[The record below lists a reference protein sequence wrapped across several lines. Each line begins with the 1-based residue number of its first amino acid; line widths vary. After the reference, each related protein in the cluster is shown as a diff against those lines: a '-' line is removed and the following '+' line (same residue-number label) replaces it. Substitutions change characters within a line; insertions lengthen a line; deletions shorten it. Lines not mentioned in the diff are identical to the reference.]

1 MSQYTTGELAKRC
14 GVSVRTVQYYDSR
27 NILTP
32 SALSEGG
39 RRLYSEEDLKR
50 LQIICFLREAG
61 VSVESIG
68 ELLEEKEPQKP
79 LTLLLDRQEQIIR
92 TELEEQKKRLSV
104 VESIRKGLRETP
116 RSSVDFIGDVACK
129 MKEKKKLQRM
139 RLTMLLAG
147 LPVTALQWVSV
158 ILWIAKDIWW
168 PFALWVAVAATFGV
182 WVSLWYFGRV
192 AYICPECHTLFRPR
206 FKEAFWASHTP
217 TLRKL
222 TCTCCGIRSFCM
234 EVYYKKE
241 LEDYEQNR

>member
-1 MSQYTTGELAKRC
+1 MSRYTTGELAKRC

-68 ELLEEKEPQKP
+68 ELLAEKEPQKP
-79 LTLLLDRQEQIIR
+79 LSLLLDRQEQIIR

-104 VESIRKGLRETP
+104 VESIRKGLREAP

-158 ILWIAKDIWW
+158 ALWIAKGIWW
-168 PFALWVAVAATFGV
+168 PFALWAAVAA
-182 WVSLWYFGRV
+182 
-192 AYICPECHTLFRPR
+192 
-206 FKEAFWASHTP
+206 
-217 TLRKL
+217 
-222 TCTCCGIRSFCM
+222 RSFAPWLM
-234 EVYYKKE
+234 TTISGFSPV
-241 LEDYEQNR
+241 